1 MVGKSKQL
9 DAAISEAVVSELSGK
24 KWYVSKTFWANIL
37 AGLTVTAQ
45 MKYGFLIDP
54 SYQMLGMTLVNII
67 LRKITKEEVVW

>member
-45 MKYGFLIDP
+45 MKYGFVIDP